1 MNTLNKNLELR
12 DALEQIDRLTSKNV
26 ELRDELYELIK
37 RNEKLRE
44 QIEDYKYLR
53 DVSNENERNK
63 YKSAIDKGLIT
74 RIKEEIQK
82 YDEDKKQ
89 AKKDLGYEW

>member
-12 DALEQIDRLTSKNV
+12 DALEQIDRLTSENV

-63 YKSAIDKGLIT
+63 YKSVIDKGFIT

>member
-12 DALEQIDRLTSKNV
+12 DALEQIDRLTSENV

-63 YKSAIDKGLIT
+63 YKSVIDKGLIT